1 MQNTKPIEFE
11 VFQFRNETKT
21 LKNVQVVIERIS
33 ETFIEELF
41 LNSRNKMCFYFW
53 IQAKHEADRFR
64 FRTDPIKKMKRK
76 RLRMS
81 KF

>member
-41 LNSRNKMCFYFW
+41 LLNSRNKMCFYFW

-64 FRTDPIKKMKRK
+64 NENV
-76 RLRMS
+76 
-81 KF
+81 

>member
-41 LNSRNKMCFYFW
+41 LNSRNKMCFYFKQNTKQLDFEL
-53 IQAKHEADRFR
+53 IQ
-64 FRTDPIKKMKRK
+64 
-76 RLRMS
+76 
-81 KF
+81 